1 MNGRVNSKMYTIRAF
16 LYKVRALLLIFKR
29 SRWGLPSRPS
39 CVPLNVAEYAS
50 ISLNMSKHPWKW
62 LNKLF
67 WLCQGPEYAWIVLH
81 DWQKMPR
88 TLNKPLL
95 WIWHACIG
103 LRRVLNMSYQ
113 GSICLNNARV
123 CLNMAEYCWICL
135 KMLE

>member
-29 SRWGLPSRPS
+29 GRWGLPSRPS

-50 ISLNMSKHPWKW
+50 ISLNMPKHPWKW

-67 WLCQGPEYAWIVLH
+67 WLCQGPEYAWIILH

-88 TLNKPLL
+88 TLNKPLF
-95 WIWHACIG
+95 WIWHVRIG
-103 LRRVLNMSYQ
+103 LHRVLNMSYQ